1 METLTAP
8 VQPEF
13 LNIQGAAKYTGY
25 AVSTLYN
32 LVHDKQIPFIKRR
45 GKLSFSVK
53 RLREW
58 MEGGEQ
64 LPTETKAA

>member
-1 METLTAP
+1 MGTLTTA

-13 LNIQGAAKYTGY
+13 LNIHGAADYTGY

-32 LVHDKQIPFIKRR
+32 LVHDKQIPYVKRR

-58 MEGGEQ
+58 MEQGEQ
-64 LPTETKAA
+64 LPNENQAA